1 MALKP
6 LNPAFLPLGQFD
18 LADAAVGAISGGEHV
33 TFGST
38 SGPEGYAADVGFSGP
53 LDASAFPAFK
63 SVYVTPATGAF
74 GSFSGLA
81 DEGVEGYGTLFGS
94 LIGQTAGQATKVNGS
109 VVIGPATHSGSGKCT
124 VWAMPGV
131 YGISGPAANDA
142 ADPISEGSA
151 TNDPVYANATT
162 GLLTNDVTGQG
173 DQVAIYI
180 GAVVDSSLVST
191 TKLAAGIPLSSITT
205 SELEYHAIF
214 FLGSQGA

>member
-53 LDASAFPAFK
+53 LDASSFPLFK
-63 SVYVTPATGAF
+63 SVYVEPATGAF

-109 VVIGPATHSGSGKCT
+109 VVIGPATYSGSGKCT

-131 YGISGPAANDA
+131 YGISGPAA
-142 ADPISEGSA
+142 EGIGELA
-151 TNDPVYANATT
+151 TNDSVYADGE
-162 GLLTNDVTGQG
+162 GLLQDTGG
-173 DQVAIYI
+173 DQVAIFI